1 MHIENSVAFVTG
13 ANRGIGR
20 AFVDALLERGAAHI
34 YAAARDLTSLESLA
48 RLDRRVRIIEL
59 DVTNP
64 AHGRAAADRARDVT
78 LLINNAGTLS
88 LGGPADVSL
97 SAVRNDMETNFFGTL
112 QVINAFVPVLEQQG
126 HGAIVNMLTLVALAS
141 RPALAAYN
149 ASKAAALS
157 ITQSF
162 RADLKKRGIAVH
174 GVFPGAV
181 DTDMIRTF
189 EMPKTP
195 AIDVARATLD
205 GIEAGEEDIFPDAM
219 ARQVYS
225 AWRQDHKA
233 VERQFAAM

>member
-1 MHIENSVAFVTG
+1 MQIERSVAFVTG

-20 AFVDALLERGAAHI
+20 AFIDALLERGATRI
-34 YAAARDLTSLESLA
+34 YAAARDPATLEMLT
-48 RLDRRVRIIEL
+48 RLDRRVRAVLL
-59 DVTNP
+59 DVRN
-64 AHGRAAADRARDVT
+64 AADAAIAAGQAGDVT

-88 LGGPADVSL
+88 VGSPVVVPIT
-97 SAVRNDMETNFFGTL
+97 AVRDDMETNFFGTL
-112 QVINAFVPVLEQQG
+112 NVINAFVPVLERNRG
-126 HGAIVNMLTLVALAS
+126 SIVNMLTLVALAS
-141 RPALAAYN
+141 MPALAAYN

-157 ITQSF
+157 LTQSF
-162 RADLKKRGIAVH
+162 RADLGKRGITVH

-181 DTDMIRTF
+181 DTDMIRAF
-189 EMPKTP
+189 EIHKTP

-205 GIEAGEEDIFPDAM
+205 GVESGEEDIFPDPM

>member
-1 MHIENSVAFVTG
+1 MHIENSIAFVTG

-20 AFVDALLERGAAHI
+20 AFVDALLQRGAKRV
-34 YAAARDLTSLESLA
+34 YAAARDRQSLDALA
-48 RLDRRVRIIEL
+48 KLDTRVHTIEL
-59 DVTNP
+59 DVRN
-64 AHGRAAADRARDVT
+64 ADAAVAAARQASDIT

-88 LGGPADVSL
+88 LGTPAVVPI
-97 SAVRNDMETNFFGTL
+97 SAVRDDMETNFFGTL
-112 QVINAFVPVLEQQG
+112 NVINAFAPALEKNRG
-126 HGAIVNMLTLVALAS
+126 TIVNMLTLVALAS
-141 RPALAAYN
+141 MPALSAYN

-157 ITQSF
+157 LTQSV
-162 RADLKKRGIAVH
+162 RAELGKRGITVH

-189 EMPKTP
+189 DMPKTP
-195 AIDVARATLD
+195 AIDVAYATLD
-205 GIEAGEEDIFPDAM
+205 GVEAGDEDIFPDPM